1 MIHLKISYSNILIIE
16 KILEI
21 FRKNTMEIFGN
32 FPEKY
37 EIFRTIF
44 PPHITT
50 RAPQIS
56 DSGGRRHNRIYGV
69 PGKK

>member
-1 MIHLKISYSNILIIE
+1 M
-16 KILEI
+16 LEI
-21 FRKNTMEIFGN
+21 FQKNTMEIFRN

-50 RAPQIS
+50 LEWTEVTHRAA
-56 DSGGRRHNRIYGV
+56 
-69 PGKK
+69 